1 MKLVLK
7 KKIYPFKKRVRG
19 PAPPHPNGAQI
30 LLRAIGVP
38 SRATPHTLILKT
50 QLAWPNSRQNRASK
64 RDIVNYVEREAEVL
78 TKKLAKSVLAV
89 VSARAA
95 SKL

>member
-50 QLAWPNSRQNRASK
+50 QLAWPNSRQIRAL
-64 RDIVNYVEREAEVL
+64 RQVILVYGEEQAEDL
-78 TKKLAKSVLAV
+78 TKKLDKSVLQ
-89 VSARAA
+89 
-95 SKL
+95 

>member
-7 KKIYPFKKRVRG
+7 KKISPFKKRVRG

-50 QLAWPNSRQNRASK
+50 QLAWPNSRQIRAL
-64 RDIVNYVEREAEVL
+64 RQVILVYGEEQAEDL
-78 TKKLAKSVLAV
+78 TKKLDKSVLP
-89 VSARAA
+89 
-95 SKL
+95 